1 MPLVMPMVP
10 GDCSEVLIQG
20 KHPCHLST
28 GKQLRAFQVALVLKY
43 LLPMQEMQEMWV

>member
-1 MPLVMPMVP
+1 MGVMHDLR
-10 GDCSEVLIQG
+10 G
-20 KHPCHLST
+20 LST